1 MSFEYP
7 AKITVTSKMAANGE
21 VYKKSFN
28 GKCKIGVNKK
38 VKGSI
43 AQKAEAYLQAVSKSQ
58 GSSPP
63 PPPPV
68 TVTNHQPAL
77 KLEAVSRVA
86 SIPIVESGIEVTEKI
101 YHTIKESNPL
111 FRWYLS
117 MGERSLALG
126 TQMALPAV
134 MLFES
139 PIHQLDKILCKSLD
153 LVGERV
159 PSIYLPPQA
168 MYSETRRFVLRRADS
183 VKQLGTAVLDSRVT
197 AVTATALDRALTT
210 ADKYVDKYLPP
221 DNQDANDAR
230 WTDDIVKFTEQQ
242 WTRVA
247 QHWRNNPMTNAE
259 EAGGGEGGRAC
270 AAQAVQHGARLRRK
284 LQRRLTRQA
293 LAEAKAIKEQIHV
306 LVYVAELVATDPA
319 LAWKKAKELFE
330 SLSQPEP
337 ENQARPA
344 TVEEMLV
351 LLSRET
357 ARKMVHLVKY
367 THTDLPRNVR
377 QGLSI
382 ITRHL
387 SSAADALLKTVPVEA
402 ALSEV
407 RGWRSRLVTL
417 LQQLKQTSH
426 TYLEHLAIF
435 LAGNEE
441 REKIAPRSTYEQR
454 DDLAAING
462 VN

>member
-1 MSFEYP
+1 MAFEYR
-7 AKITVTSKMAANGE
+7 AKITVTSKMAGNGD
-21 VYKKSFN
+21 VHKKSFN
-28 GKCKIGVNKK
+28 GTCTLGLNKRA
-38 VKGSI
+38 KGSI
-43 AQKAEAYLQAVSKSQ
+43 AKKAEAYLQAVSHSQ
-58 GSSPP
+58 GPP
-63 PPPPV
+63 KV
-68 TVTNHQPAL
+68 TVTEQKQSI
-77 KLEAVSRVA
+77 KLEAVSRVVA
-86 SIPIVESGIEVTEKI
+86 IPIVESGIEVTEKI
-101 YHTIKESNPL
+101 YHRIKDSNPL

-117 MGERSLALG
+117 LGERSLAVGAQL
-126 TQMALPAV
+126 ALPAV
-134 MLFES
+134 LMLES
-139 PIHQLDKILCKSLD
+139 PIHQLDRFLCKSLD

-168 MYSETRRFVLRRADS
+168 MYSETRQFVLRRADS
-183 VKQLGTAVLDSRVT
+183 VKQLGTAVLESRVT
-197 AVTATALDRALTT
+197 AATASALDRALST

-221 DNQDANDAR
+221 DNQDEV
-230 WTDDIVKFTEQQ
+230 TS
-242 WTRVA
+242 
-247 QHWRNNPMTNAE
+247 AE
-259 EAGGGEGGRAC
+259 GEGDGGACEGGRAC

-306 LVYVAELVATDPA
+306 LVYVAELVATDPV
-319 LAWKKAKELFE
+319 LAWKKAKELIA

-344 TVEEMLV
+344 TVEELLV
-351 LLSRET
+351 LLARET
-357 ARKMVHLVKY
+357 ARKMVHLVNY

-377 QGLSI
+377 QGMSL

-387 SSAADALLKTVPVEA
+387 STAADTLLKTLPVETA
-402 ALSEV
+402 ITEV
-407 RGWRSRLVTL
+407 KGWRTKLAAL

-435 LAGNEE
+435 VAGNEE
-441 REKIAPRSTYEQR
+441 REKIAPRSAYEQR

>member
-221 DNQDANDAR
+221 DNQDANDVV
-230 WTDDIVKFTEQQ
+230 IV
-242 WTRVA
+242 V
-247 QHWRNNPMTNAE
+247 TNAE

-377 QGLSI
+377 QGLST

-387 SSAADALLKTVPVEA
+387 SSAADALLKTVPVET

>member
-1 MSFEYP
+1 M
-7 AKITVTSKMAANGE
+7 
-21 VYKKSFN
+21 
-28 GKCKIGVNKK
+28 
-38 VKGSI
+38 
-43 AQKAEAYLQAVSKSQ
+43 
-58 GSSPP
+58 
-63 PPPPV
+63 
-68 TVTNHQPAL
+68 TVTNQKPAFR
-77 KLEAVSRVA
+77 LESMSRVA
-86 SIPIVESGIEVTEKI
+86 AIPIVESGIGVTEKI
-101 YHTIKESNPL
+101 YHTIKESNPI

-117 MGERSLALG
+117 MGEYSLTKGAQL
-126 TQMALPAV
+126 ARPAV
-134 MLFES
+134 MLFET
-139 PIHQLDKILCKSLD
+139 PIHQLDKFLCKSLD
-153 LVGERV
+153 IVGERV
-159 PSIYLPPQA
+159 PSIYLPPQD

-221 DNQDANDAR
+221 DNQDANDVA
-230 WTDDIVKFTEQQ
+230 IVVTG
-242 WTRVA
+242 
-247 QHWRNNPMTNAE
+247 AE
-259 EAGGGEGGRAC
+259 GSEGEAEGGRA
-270 AAQAVQHGARLRRK
+270 AAAAAVQHGARLRRK

-319 LAWKKAKELFE
+319 LAWKKAKELYS

-337 ENQARPA
+337 ENQARPE

-357 ARKMVHLVKY
+357 ARKLVHLVNY

-377 QGLSI
+377 QGLSM

-402 ALSEV
+402 ALTEM
-407 RGWRSRLVTL
+407 RGWRSRLAAL

-426 TYLEHLAIF
+426 SYLEHLAVF

-441 REKIAPRSTYEQR
+441 REKIAPRSTYEAR

>member
-221 DNQDANDAR
+221 DNQDANDVV
-230 WTDDIVKFTEQQ
+230 IV
-242 WTRVA
+242 V
-247 QHWRNNPMTNAE
+247 TNAE

-377 QGLSI
+377 QGLST

-387 SSAADALLKTVPVEA
+387 SSAADALLKVVRGGGGDGDG
-402 ALSEV
+402 ALSP
-407 RGWRSRLVTL
+407 L
-417 LQQLKQTSH
+417 LRRACAL
-426 TYLEHLAIF
+426 HLTI
-435 LAGNEE
+435 
-441 REKIAPRSTYEQR
+441 IAPQP
-454 DDLAAING
+454 NG
-462 VN
+462 AGGDGAV

>member
-1 MSFEYP
+1 MTFEYR
-7 AKITVTSKMAANGE
+7 AKITVTTKMAGNGD

-28 GKCKIGVNKK
+28 GSCAFGVNKK

-43 AQKAEAYLQAVSKSQ
+43 AKKAEAYLQAVNQSQ
-58 GSSPP
+58 GSPTKMP
-63 PPPPV
+63 EQKP
-68 TVTNHQPAL
+68 TL

-86 SIPIVESGIEVTEKI
+86 AIPIVESGIDVTEKI
-101 YHTIKESNPL
+101 YHRIKQSNPL

-117 MGERSLALG
+117 LGERSLATGAQL
-126 TQMALPAV
+126 ALPAV
-134 MLFES
+134 MLLES
-139 PIHQLDKILCKSLD
+139 PIHQLDRFLCKSLD
-153 LVGERV
+153 IVEKTV
-159 PSIYLPPQA
+159 PSIYLPPQT
-168 MYSETRRFVLRRADS
+168 YVLRRADS

-221 DNQDANDAR
+221 DHQDANDVVI
-230 WTDDIVKFTEQQ
+230 IVTG
-242 WTRVA
+242 
-247 QHWRNNPMTNAE
+247 P
-259 EAGGGEGGRAC
+259 EADVEGGSGRAR

-319 LAWKKAKELFE
+319 LAWKKAKELYA
-330 SLSQPEP
+330 SLSRPEP

-344 TVEEMLV
+344 TLEELTV
-351 LLSRET
+351 LLARET
-357 ARKMVHLVKY
+357 ARKVVHLVNY

-377 QGLSI
+377 QGLSVVSS
-382 ITRHL
+382 HL
-387 SSAADALLKTVPVEA
+387 SSAADALLKTMPVETA
-402 ALSEV
+402 MTEV
-407 RGWRSRLVTL
+407 REWRGKLRAL
-417 LQQLKQTSH
+417 LQQLQATSK

-441 REKIAPRSTYEQR
+441 REKITPRSAYEHR
-454 DDLAAING
+454 DDLASING